1 MLTAAGIFL
10 LLLEGGQVHH
20 DWAKIL
26 LLIIS
31 IALLLSLIFSAALLY
46 SSDILHHRFW
56 KCPNCG
62 GELPLL
68 TMPRTFLTKQR
79 SVQNPDLY
87 DLCVKKQ
94 IRCVRLPGSNLL
106 IPSRCPHC
114 GEKFWKYKKRNRQ
127 YLSKIQISDIKQI
140 ERISITGGKDSPT
153 SQNLSKEE
161 ISAFTDWMHQLR
173 FHEEISRKEAL
184 SSGAVTYY
192 HIFFLDGS
200 KLTISPGEIMQMNDT
215 YYRMNTEVST
225 IKPPC

>member
-1 MLTAAGIFL
+1 MSSRQQHDYNYLENETVLLQKEQLIKQNSRSARLIATGKFLERSFFVLTASGIFL

-79 SVQNPDLY
+79 FVQNPDLY
-87 DLCVKKQ
+87 DLCIKKQ

-106 IPSRCPHC
+106 IPSSCPHC
-114 GEKFWKYKKRNRQ
+114 GEKFWKYPKTVTDNNTS
-127 YLSKIQISDIKQI
+127 LS
-140 ERISITGGKDSPT
+140 
-153 SQNLSKEE
+153 
-161 ISAFTDWMHQLR
+161 
-173 FHEEISRKEAL
+173 
-184 SSGAVTYY
+184 
-192 HIFFLDGS
+192 
-200 KLTISPGEIMQMNDT
+200 
-215 YYRMNTEVST
+215 
-225 IKPPC
+225 

>member
-1 MLTAAGIFL
+1 MSSRQQHDSDYLENQTVLLQKEQLNKQNTRSVHLVATGKFLERSFFMLAAAGIFL

-87 DLCVKKQ
+87 DLCIKKQ

-114 GEKFWKYKKRNRQ
+114 GEKFWTSPKNVTGTDAS
-127 YLSKIQISDIKQI
+127 LS
-140 ERISITGGKDSPT
+140 
-153 SQNLSKEE
+153 
-161 ISAFTDWMHQLR
+161 
-173 FHEEISRKEAL
+173 
-184 SSGAVTYY
+184 
-192 HIFFLDGS
+192 
-200 KLTISPGEIMQMNDT
+200 
-215 YYRMNTEVST
+215 
-225 IKPPC
+225 

>member
-1 MLTAAGIFL
+1 MSSRQQHDYNYLENETVLLQKEQLIKQNSRSALLVATGKFLERSFFVLTAAGIFL

-20 DWAKIL
+20 NWAKIL

-79 SVQNPDLY
+79 FVQNPDLY

-127 YLSKIQISDIKQI
+127 
-140 ERISITGGKDSPT
+140 
-153 SQNLSKEE
+153 
-161 ISAFTDWMHQLR
+161 
-173 FHEEISRKEAL
+173 
-184 SSGAVTYY
+184 
-192 HIFFLDGS
+192 
-200 KLTISPGEIMQMNDT
+200 
-215 YYRMNTEVST
+215 
-225 IKPPC
+225 

>member
-1 MLTAAGIFL
+1 MSSGQQHDYNYLENETVLLQKEQLIKQNSRSARLIATGKFTDSLSSSTKEVFALSSGQQHDYNYLENETVLLQKEQLIKQNSRSARLIATGKFLERSFFVLTASGIFL

-31 IALLLSLIFSAALLY
+31 IALLLSLIFSVALLY

-94 IRCVRLPGSNLL
+94 IRCVRLTGSNLL
-106 IPSRCPHC
+106 IPSR
-114 GEKFWKYKKRNRQ
+114 
-127 YLSKIQISDIKQI
+127 
-140 ERISITGGKDSPT
+140 
-153 SQNLSKEE
+153 
-161 ISAFTDWMHQLR
+161 
-173 FHEEISRKEAL
+173 
-184 SSGAVTYY
+184 
-192 HIFFLDGS
+192 
-200 KLTISPGEIMQMNDT
+200 
-215 YYRMNTEVST
+215 
-225 IKPPC
+225 

>member
-1 MLTAAGIFL
+1 MPISLSLFQLILYHPALRRCSHCHPDNNMIIIISKMRQSCSTGKFLERSFFVLTAAGIFL

-31 IALLLSLIFSAALLY
+31 IALLLSLIFSVALLY

-79 SVQNPDLY
+79 FVQNPDLY

-127 YLSKIQISDIKQI
+127 
-140 ERISITGGKDSPT
+140 
-153 SQNLSKEE
+153 
-161 ISAFTDWMHQLR
+161 
-173 FHEEISRKEAL
+173 
-184 SSGAVTYY
+184 
-192 HIFFLDGS
+192 
-200 KLTISPGEIMQMNDT
+200 
-215 YYRMNTEVST
+215 
-225 IKPPC
+225 